1 MNINTKAMFNVTQ
14 TLSPHLKNGASIVNL
29 SSLAGMRA
37 FPEHILYHIS
47 KSGVDALTRGL
58 ALEFGTRNIR
68 VNSVNV
74 INI

>member
-1 MNINTKAMFNVTQ
+1 MNINTKAMFNITQ
-14 TLSPHLKNGASIVNL
+14 VLSPRLKNGSSIVNL

-37 FPEHILYHIS
+37 FPNHILYHIS

-58 ALEFGTRNIR
+58 SLEFGPRNIR

-74 INI
+74 III